1 MADAWKDGD
10 LGDDHRPEDRPVD
23 SRSCTCAA
31 ILSAPTRAGYAEL
44 GGGFYESQQGQK
56 FRTGPRGGFNKVG
69 GPTDTALAKAGEVG
83 KGVNNALALLD
94 QFDKGMRQVKTGP
107 LGWLANGNDLAAVS
121 GLANQLLLNL
131 KEEPYNLGVL
141 NGPDEVILRKVITN
155 PESLR
160 DAVFRDSV
168 IPRLQNIAAEL
179 GRRYRTTR
187 GGFAASAGTPRR
199 RSRNLF
205 QAADSQYTP
214 RPVGREG
221 LVPPN
226 IYKGQRDRTCP
237 TRPRPRW
244 ASWRTPPGPCCRT
257 SSRPAASRSGWPPGR
272 SRR

>member
-10 LGDDHRPEDRPVD
+10 LGEITDPKTGQPVPVMHL
-23 SRSCTCAA
+23 RGQFYRTNEG
-31 ILSAPTRAGYAEL
+31 GYAEL

-69 GPTDTALAKAGEVG
+69 GPTDTVLAKAGEVG
-83 KGVNNALALLD
+83 KGSNNALALLD
-94 QFDKGMRQVKTGP
+94 QFDKGLRQVKTGP
-107 LGWLANGNDLAAVS
+107 MGWITNGNDLAAVS

-160 DAVFRDSV
+160 DTVFRDSV

-179 GRRYRTTR
+179 GRRYRSN
-187 GGFAASAGTPRR
+187 SAGLRGLGGHPEQAVPR
-199 RSRNLF
+199 LF
-205 QAADSQYTP
+205 QPADSQYTP
-214 RPVGREG
+214 EQWGAEG

-226 IYKGQRDRTCP
+226 IYKGQQGPYLPKNQRTQPQAP
-237 TRPRPRW
+237 TSGQRPPLETFFR
-244 ASWRTPPGPCCRT
+244 
-257 SSRPAASRSGWPPGR
+257 
-272 SRR
+272 